1 MKAAREV
8 RCRRLPVRWRR
19 SCCAGERPLCC
30 SPAASPSTS
39 ARCGGARAVSG
50 QWPPRG
56 RPAGQRRRGRRIG
69 ADVPTLTGPAF
80 VLTSGAQVAPTCGAV
95 AGGPRSAS
103 GARASAAVG
112 AMSFL
117 VLRSRSSRC
126 RRLGAERP
134 PRRCDRPQRPRNP
147 PSSTSL
153 SERRSPCLEADAD
166 PEPALPR
173 ATPTPASP
181 GAALPRATPTP
192 SSTAATRSASSTSWM
207 QWPSNRSS
215 ASSSRTSAA
224 DSSAANA
231 SPPRC
236 SAEPSRDFVG
246 GNPAPDNPLLVFV
259 RKDRPSTDP
268 HDSQAKEANRSKN
281 QPPLFPPDP
290 LQKSEKNLKDNPK
303 WRIN

>member
-117 VLRSRSSRC
+117 VLRSRSKRC

-134 PRRCDRPQRPRNP
+134 PVHATARSDPATLHPAHPSAKGGHHASRRTQTRR
-147 PSSTSL
+147 
-153 SERRSPCLEADAD
+153 RRSH
-166 PEPALPR
+166 R
-173 ATPTPASP
+173 
-181 GAALPRATPTP
+181 
-192 SSTAATRSASSTSWM
+192 
-207 QWPSNRSS
+207 
-215 ASSSRTSAA
+215 
-224 DSSAANA
+224 
-231 SPPRC
+231 
-236 SAEPSRDFVG
+236 
-246 GNPAPDNPLLVFV
+246 
-259 RKDRPSTDP
+259 
-268 HDSQAKEANRSKN
+268 
-281 QPPLFPPDP
+281 
-290 LQKSEKNLKDNPK
+290 
-303 WRIN
+303 